1 MNIYKA
7 LQPVS
12 VLSFDLD
19 NTLYDNNPVLAAAEQ
34 AMLDKLHQLAPI
46 QTSATNSHHW
56 WLFRKQLAV
65 QDPEIRHDVGLW
77 RLRGLEQGLLQSG
90 ITPNEVQEIAAQAF
104 QAFCHTRCQINIAPQ
119 VTRLLQQLAEHF
131 TLIAIT
137 NGNAMLEP
145 MGIADLFALYLRAG
159 PDGRMKPYPDL
170 FLNAAA
176 QLKIEPQQILHI
188 GDSHRADVI
197 GALNA
202 GCQAVWLDH
211 HHATVNVLPHI
222 RLQNLEQLHSL
233 L

>member
-19 NTLYDNNPVLAAAEQ
+19 NTLYDNNPVLLAAEQ
-34 AMLDKLHQLAPI
+34 AMLDKLYQLAPR
-46 QTSATNSHHW
+46 QTAATDSHHW
-56 WLFRKQLAV
+56 WQFRKQLAA

-77 RLRGLEQGLLQSG
+77 RLKGLEQGLLQAG
-90 ITPNEVQEIAAQAF
+90 ISPDEVSEIAAQAF
-104 QAFCHTRCQINIAPQ
+104 QAFCHTRCQINIAPSVKQ
-119 VTRLLQQLAEHF
+119 LLQLLAQRF

-137 NGNAMLEP
+137 NGNAVLEP

-170 FLNAAA
+170 FLNATRRLHV
-176 QLKIEPQQILHI
+176 QPQQILHI
-188 GDSHRADVI
+188 GDSHRADVM
-197 GALNA
+197 GALNT
-202 GCQAVWLDH
+202 GCQAAWLDH
-211 HHATVNVLPHI
+211 HNETVNVLPHI

>member
-19 NTLYDNNPVLAAAEQ
+19 NTLYDNAPVLEAAEQ
-34 AMLDKLHQLAPI
+34 AMLTKLAELLPSVSTDAEF
-46 QTSATNSHHW
+46 W
-56 WLFRKQLAV
+56 WQQRKQLAR
-65 QDPEIRHDVGLW
+65 QQPDIRHDVSQW
-77 RLRGLEQGLLQSG
+77 RIAGLESG
-90 ITPNEVQEIAAQAF
+90 
-104 QAFCHTRCQINIAPQ
+104 
-119 VTRLLQQLAEHF
+119 LQQLGVATDEIPRIAQQAFTAFINTRRNISLTPQTLRMLEQLARHF

-137 NGNAMLEP
+137 NGNAILEP
-145 MGIADLFALYLRAG
+145 MGLDQLFRLYLCAG

-170 FLNAAA
+170 FHNAAN
-176 QLKIEPQQILHI
+176 QLQVLPQQMLHI
-188 GDSHRADVI
+188 GDSHRADVM

-202 GCQAVWLDH
+202 GCQAAWLDH
-211 HHATVNVLPHI
+211 HNTPVNVLPHI